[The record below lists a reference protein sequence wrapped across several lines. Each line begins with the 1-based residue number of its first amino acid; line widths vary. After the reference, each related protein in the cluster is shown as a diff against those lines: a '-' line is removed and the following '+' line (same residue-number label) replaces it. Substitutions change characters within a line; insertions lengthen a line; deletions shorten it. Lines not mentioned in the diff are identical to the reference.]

1 MSSRIEVLLWAQRAV
16 ARKHAPP
23 HELLEIKEDAT
34 LEQAQEA
41 FHKLAKMAHP
51 DLHRTTL
58 DATELENVTTAY
70 AYIAAAYQAIRVAR
84 LRGVTGKVAPAS
96 SAPPPVAATPEK
108 APAPAG
114 GDRAK
119 RPSEMVRLPGGGI
132 SARAGGATRPA
143 PAKPAGSATVAAP
156 TAAPARGGPA
166 GNPAGGDITA
176 TPGEGTPIS
185 PSAAMNGKALVY
197 YRKAE
202 SALRQG
208 DLRMAVL
215 NLKMAI
221 ASDPASPFLRQAL
234 AEVDAELKAK

>member
-16 ARKHAPP
+16 SRKHAPP

-58 DATELENVTTAY
+58 DAAELESVTTAY
-70 AYIAAAYQAIRVAR
+70 AYSAAAYQAIRVAR
-84 LRGVTGKVAPAS
+84 LRGVTGKVAPTS
-96 SAPPPVAATPEK
+96 SAPPPPTAPPER
-108 APAPAG
+108 APVPGG

-143 PAKPAGSATVAAP
+143 STKPAAHAAVP
-156 TAAPARGGPA
+156 TGAPARGGPA
-166 GNPAGGDITA
+166 ANPAGGDATV

-185 PSAAMNGKALVY
+185 PSSAMNGKALVY

-221 ASDPASPFLRQAL
+221 ASDPGSSFLRQAL
-234 AEVDAELKAK
+234 AEVESELKAK